1 MFSLFYIHYNVKLT
15 FTSWW
20 YDDAEISIGSLSTRS
35 SMCLWSFNIRLSWQ
49 SLVTFWFGSPVKLLT
64 CHQTLWFS
72 PLSETCVYNCAFAII
87 LYVMCS
93 ESISSKTWTVFA
105 LSPYKL
111 YNMSHQG
118 LLIKKKKGTADHQ
131 WGRRHYF
138 KTLNWCAT
146 RPHKHVNTHMHTGVK
161 SMCIIDLVW
170 HHYVCMAVC

>member
-93 ESISSKTWTVFA
+93 ESISSKTWSVFA
-105 LSPYKL
+105 LSSYKL

-118 LLIKKKKGTADHQ
+118 LLIKK
-131 WGRRHYF
+131 RRVQRTTSGAVDTTSRHW
-138 KTLNWCAT
+138 TDVLRGHINMWI
-146 RPHKHVNTHMHTGVK
+146 HT
-161 SMCIIDLVW
+161 CIQV
-170 HHYVCMAVC
+170 